1 MKLIKQTKL
10 HFREGNSNKVYEA
23 DLCEVGDGQYVVN
36 FRYGKHGA
44 SLVEG
49 TKTASPVS
57 LDKAQDTF
65 DKIIKEKTAKGYQDV
80 SAGGEAADP
89 LVFVRTG
96 VSEDD
101 RKNAVLWHL
110 SLGVSNPVKQRT
122 KRWNIKRAIWRAGQ
136 LQLVE
141 AVPHLLGL
149 FGKGLAAEVELYNY
163 CILWA
168 LAHCAK
174 NAPEHHAAAI
184 ACLAQYAD
192 DEKASGMVQNI
203 AKSGLVMLLADEA
216 RAAFFEKIRTSLP
229 DAIGKNVN
237 NPTKLKEIILGYIT
251 ERARQVH
258 AVSFIYD
265 LYLLSLEQR
274 NLHSVIV
281 YAVQNMPLRANFF
294 KHTRAIYK
302 TALQHSDARMVGTIA
317 AKFDQ
322 SKGSNFRMHHRISV
336 GGQRITNRQAIS
348 RPDSPVANSRATNQK
363 LRDMGITVSEQFAA
377 APAVAYIQ
385 FATAY
390 LLGFDDNNAGYND
403 TRISSET
410 KWKYD
415 YKTRKYNTTKFYF
428 PPYASA
434 LIFGSL
440 LYKSHSQVE
449 FNKKKKKWAFKSTT
463 ADYTP
468 EKDATFTE
476 GRSEQHSAYWDA
488 NPQALAHLVIE
499 TNSTPVFTFA
509 LRALKNNAK
518 YEEFLAKFDLNLL
531 LSMLE
536 TKIEAKAQFA
546 FNILKSKFKP
556 SDIPANTIVSFLK
569 SKYAFMR
576 TFALECMSANAEMY
590 FADTEI
596 IAGFLT
602 SDDNVLRDWVSKN
615 WNSIIAVWNEDKRQ
629 IFITRIISFLM
640 QSNYR
645 SDTNRINNLTRIIL
659 NSFSAQLKTLNAK
672 VAGDLLGHSR
682 NEIAIF
688 GSQIFFLQY
697 SNSPELMPQENLLSL
712 LSHSNDTIANTGR
725 EILRKYPISAVVMQ
739 LPLFMSLYLNHKNV
753 HVANLA
759 KTLILEALPTSADFG
774 IELLNAFVSALLK
787 KETRDGVHLEM
798 YRLLTHELKANL
810 PIIDRDV
817 IFRLLNAEHLYAQEL
832 AAILIKEFVDMTT
845 FAVRN
850 IVRLANHKVLNV
862 RQIAWNAFNNQI
874 PRMRYEA
881 EEALRL
887 LDSDWEDSRSFARTY
902 FRNNF
907 TAENWTP
914 QFLVS
919 LCDSVREDVQ
929 AFGTEL
935 LTKFFTEAN
944 GADYLLQ
951 LSQHPRPRL
960 QLYATNYLDRY
971 AANQPE
977 TIAKLEQYFVTVLSQ
992 VNRGR
997 IAKDR
1002 IFAFLHRESLKNET
1016 VARLVADIIGR
1027 ISATNLIQ
1035 DRART
1040 IEILRDIHLQ
1050 FAQLPSVAVFE

>member
-1 MKLIKQTKL
+1 
-10 HFREGNSNKVYEA
+10 
-23 DLCEVGDGQYVVN
+23 
-36 FRYGKHGA
+36 
-44 SLVEG
+44 
-49 TKTASPVS
+49 
-57 LDKAQDTF
+57 
-65 DKIIKEKTAKGYQDV
+65 
-80 SAGGEAADP
+80 
-89 LVFVRTG
+89 
-96 VSEDD
+96 
-101 RKNAVLWHL
+101 
-110 SLGVSNPVKQRT
+110 
-122 KRWNIKRAIWRAGQ
+122 
-136 LQLVE
+136 
-141 AVPHLLGL
+141 
-149 FGKGLAAEVELYNY
+149 
-163 CILWA
+163 
-168 LAHCAK
+168 
-174 NAPEHHAAAI
+174 
-184 ACLAQYAD
+184 
-192 DEKASGMVQNI
+192 
-203 AKSGLVMLLADEA
+203 
-216 RAAFFEKIRTSLP
+216 
-229 DAIGKNVN
+229 
-237 NPTKLKEIILGYIT
+237 
-251 ERARQVH
+251 
-258 AVSFIYD
+258 
-265 LYLLSLEQR
+265 
-274 NLHSVIV
+274 
-281 YAVQNMPLRANFF
+281 
-294 KHTRAIYK
+294 
-302 TALQHSDARMVGTIA
+302 
-317 AKFDQ
+317 
-322 SKGSNFRMHHRISV
+322 
-336 GGQRITNRQAIS
+336 
-348 RPDSPVANSRATNQK
+348 
-363 LRDMGITVSEQFAA
+363 
-377 APAVAYIQ
+377 
-385 FATAY
+385 
-390 LLGFDDNNAGYND
+390 
-403 TRISSET
+403 
-410 KWKYD
+410 
-415 YKTRKYNTTKFYF
+415 
-428 PPYASA
+428 
-434 LIFGSL
+434 
-440 LYKSHSQVE
+440 
-449 FNKKKKKWAFKSTT
+449 
-463 ADYTP
+463 
-468 EKDATFTE
+468 
-476 GRSEQHSAYWDA
+476 
-488 NPQALAHLVIE
+488 
-499 TNSTPVFTFA
+499 
-509 LRALKNNAK
+509 
-518 YEEFLAKFDLNLL
+518 
-531 LSMLE
+531 
-536 TKIEAKAQFA
+536 
-546 FNILKSKFKP
+546 
-556 SDIPANTIVSFLK
+556 
-569 SKYAFMR
+569 
-576 TFALECMSANAEMY
+576 
-590 FADTEI
+590 
-596 IAGFLT
+596 
-602 SDDNVLRDWVSKN
+602 
-615 WNSIIAVWNEDKRQ
+615 
-629 IFITRIISFLM
+629 
-640 QSNYR
+640 
-645 SDTNRINNLTRIIL
+645 
-659 NSFSAQLKTLNAK
+659 
-672 VAGDLLGHSR
+672 LLGHSR